1 MGSGLAAASEVMEL
15 TQSTD
20 GPPNVFDSVL
30 ASAPYPVLAVDAAG
44 AVARL
49 NDAARSL
56 LGLVPGGVLDDRAP
70 GWLAKAHHAL
80 AAGPAPAR
88 AESGRPLPEPT
99 AHGPVGD
106 RFFAA
111 HAVPD
116 GGPADPGVSRGHSAG
131 TIWWLFDVTENRR
144 LAREL
149 AAERERTSFLAD
161 ASSQLLASLN
171 LERCMEVTVRLAAR
185 HLADAALVIAPGSGR
200 SHPVSFCGPDG
211 EVEHQELLV
220 DPAEVPGLA
229 EAMRGFPPVPSRWI
243 DPAAAPAWVVREHL
257 GELAAMVVTALP
269 GHGIPAG
276 ALVLLRRGR
285 RGAFSESEEMAA
297 RLFAARAGAAM
308 SAARV
313 YAEQA
318 SITDTLMR
326 ELLPPRTIDLP
337 EAEVAARY
345 RPSGDGERVGGD
357 FYDLHPAADD
367 PGAPPESLV
376 VLGDV
381 CGKGLEAAVL
391 TGKIRNTLRALV
403 PLTGDHQRVLELL
416 NRTLLHSDSTRFV
429 TLVLASLRR
438 EGERVRLRLTSAGH
452 TAPLIVRA
460 GGEVESADTR
470 GSLIGVLD
478 DIASTTATV
487 LLEPGDACLLYTDG
501 ITEAV
506 GGPLGDEMF
515 GDERLHEELRGCG
528 GMPPEALVERVH
540 MLAAEWVG
548 TRVHDDMAVI
558 AIAAPRR
565 TTSSAVGGRGPGR
578 HTA

>member
-1 MGSGLAAASEVMEL
+1 M
-15 TQSTD
+15 
-20 GPPNVFDSVL
+20 
-30 ASAPYPVLAVDAAG
+30 
-44 AVARL
+44 
-49 NDAARSL
+49 
-56 LGLVPGGVLDDRAP
+56 PGGIFDDQAP
-70 GWLAKAHHAL
+70 GWLAAAHHAL
-80 AAGPAPAR
+80 AAAPTPAR
-88 AESGRPLPEPT
+88 AESGRSLPEPIT
-99 AHGPVGD
+99 HGSVGD

-116 GGPADPGVSRGHSAG
+116 GCPADPGASRDHSAG
-131 TIWWLFDVTENRR
+131 TVWWLFDVTENRR
-144 LAREL
+144 LEREL

-200 SHPVSFCGPDG
+200 SHPVSYCGPDG
-211 EVEHQELLV
+211 EVEHQELVV

-229 EAMRGFPPVPSRWI
+229 EAMQGFPPVPSRWI
-243 DPAAAPAWVVREHL
+243 DPAAAPAWVAREDL
-257 GELAAMVVTALP
+257 GEVTAMVVTALP
-269 GHGIPAG
+269 GHGVPAG
-276 ALVLLRRGR
+276 ALVLLRRGGR
-285 RGAFSESEEMAA
+285 CAFSDGEEMVA

-326 ELLPPRTIDLP
+326 ELLPPHTTALP
-337 EAEVAARY
+337 EAELAARY
-345 RPSGDGERVGGD
+345 RPAGDGERVGGD
-357 FYDLHPAADD
+357 FYDLYPATGD
-367 PGAPPESLV
+367 PGAAPESLV

-416 NRTLLHSDSTRFV
+416 NGTLLNSDSTRFV
-429 TLVLASLRR
+429 TLVLASLQQ
-438 EGERVRLRLTSAGH
+438 EGGHVRLRVTSAGH

-460 GGEVESADTR
+460 GGVIESADTR
-470 GSLIGVLD
+470 GSLIGVLE
-478 DIASTTATV
+478 DITSTTATV
-487 LLEPGDACLLYTDG
+487 ALEPGDTCLLYTDG

-515 GDERLHEELRGCG
+515 GDERLRDELRGCG

-548 TRVHDDMAVI
+548 AGVHDDMAVV
-558 AIAAPRR
+558 AITAPRR
-565 TTSSAVGGRGPGR
+565 FHLSAVGGQGPGR
-578 HTA
+578 FTA

>member
-1 MGSGLAAASEVMEL
+1 MEI

-20 GPPNVFDSVL
+20 GPQDVL
-30 ASAPYPVLAVDAAG
+30 DPALGPAPYPVLAVDATG
-44 AVARL
+44 SVTRL

-56 LGLVPGGVLDDRAP
+56 LGVVPGGVMNDRVP
-70 GWLAKAHHAL
+70 GWLAEAHRAL
-80 AAGPAPAR
+80 AAAPVPVC
-88 AESGRPLPEPT
+88 AESAPSLPEPI
-99 AHGPVGD
+99 AHGSIGD

-111 HAVPD
+111 HAVP
-116 GGPADPGVSRGHSAG
+116 GGDPAG
-131 TIWWLFDVTENRR
+131 TVWWLFDVTEKRR
-144 LAREL
+144 LEREL

-200 SHPVSFCGPDG
+200 SHPVSYCGPDG
-211 EVEHQELLV
+211 EVQHQELLV
-220 DPAEVPGLA
+220 DPADVPGLA
-229 EAMRGFPPVPSRWI
+229 EAMQGFPPVPSRWI
-243 DPAAAPAWVVREHL
+243 DPAAAPSWVAREDL
-257 GELAAMVVTALP
+257 GELTAMVVTALP
-269 GHGIPAG
+269 GHGVPAG
-276 ALVLLRRGR
+276 ALVLLRRG
-285 RGAFSESEEMAA
+285 GGSAFSDGEEMVA

-326 ELLPPRTIDLP
+326 ELLPPRTTRLP
-337 EAEVAARY
+337 EAELAARY
-345 RPSGDGERVGGD
+345 RPSGDGELVGGD

-367 PGAPPESLV
+367 LGAPESLV

-403 PLTGDHQRVLELL
+403 PLAGDHQRVLELL
-416 NRTLLHSDSTRFV
+416 NGTLLNSDSTRFV
-429 TLVLASLRR
+429 TLVLASLHQ
-438 EGERVRLRLTSAGH
+438 EGGRVRLRLTSAGH
-452 TAPLIVRA
+452 SAPLIVRA

-470 GSLIGVLD
+470 GSLIGVLEE
-478 DIASTTATV
+478 ITSTTATV
-487 LLEPGDACLLYTDG
+487 LLEPGDTCLLYTDG

-515 GDERLHEELRGCG
+515 GDERLRAELRGCG

-548 TRVHDDMAVI
+548 AGTHDDMAVI
-558 AIAAPRR
+558 AITAPRR
-565 TTSSAVGGRGPGR
+565 YHLSAVGGQGPGR
-578 HTA
+578 FTA

>member
-1 MGSGLAAASEVMEL
+1 MEL
-15 TQSTD
+15 TRNFD
-20 GPPNVFDSVL
+20 GPLDFFDSAL
-30 ASAPYPVLAVDAAG
+30 NSAPFPVLAVDGTG
-44 AVARL
+44 AVTRL
-49 NDAARSL
+49 NKVARSVL
-56 LGLVPGGVLDDRAP
+56 GGVLKGRAP
-70 GWLAKAHHAL
+70 EWLAEARHVS
-80 AAGPAPAR
+80 AAGPVPAR
-88 AESGRPLPEPT
+88 ADRALPEPV
-99 AHGPVGD
+99 AHGPIGD

-116 GGPADPGVSRGHSAG
+116 ASPADASRGHSAG
-131 TIWWLFDVTENRR
+131 TVWWLSDITESRR

-171 LERCMEVTVRLAAR
+171 LERCMEVTARLAAR
-185 HLADAALVIAPGSGR
+185 RLADAALVIAPGSGR
-200 SHPVSFCGPDG
+200 SHPVAYCGPDG
-211 EVEHQELLV
+211 EVEHQMLRV

-243 DPAAAPAWVVREHL
+243 DPAAAPAWVAREDL
-257 GELAAMVVTALP
+257 GELTAVVVTALP
-269 GHGIPAG
+269 GHGFPAG
-276 ALVLLRRGR
+276 ALVLLRRGGR
-285 RGAFSESEEMAA
+285 RAFSEGEELVT
-297 RLFAARAGAAM
+297 RQFAARAGAAM

-326 ELLPPRTIDLP
+326 ELLPPRPAELP
-337 EAEVAARY
+337 DAELAARY

-357 FYDLHPAADD
+357 FYDLYPAADD
-367 PGAPPESLV
+367 PAAAPESLV

-391 TGKIRNTLRALV
+391 TGKIRNTLHALV
-403 PLTGDHQRVLELL
+403 PLSGDHQRVLELL
-416 NRTLLHSDSTRFV
+416 NGTLLSGHSTLFV

-438 EGERVRLRLTSAGH
+438 EGERLRLRLTSAGH

-460 GGEVESADTR
+460 GGEIESADTR

-478 DIASTTATV
+478 DITSTTATV
-487 LLEPGDACLLYTDG
+487 LLDPGDTCLLYTDG

-515 GDERLHEELRGCG
+515 GDDRLREELRGCG

-548 TRVHDDMAVI
+548 SGVHDDMAVV
-558 AIAAPRR
+558 AVTAPRR
-565 TTSSAVGGRGPGR
+565 FRTSAAEDREPGR
-578 HTA
+578 FTT